1 MSQMASM
8 KITRAMATPRLTV
21 YTSFMVMKI
30 TWEVP

>member
-1 MSQMASM
+1 MSQMTSM
-8 KITRAMATPRLTV
+8 KITSAIMTPGLTV